1 MPKWEESKMVAEN
14 NADTEDADIKKLR
27 KILIHK
33 GRRDLAD
40 LLKNSVSFLEE
51 SSTYGSMWFSTLSTF
66 HINYPIYTQEKIDKL
81 SKEDKAEIFQSLR
94 LIYPLAE
101 NAPEIT
107 NIEYLPNF
115 ELNTAEL
122 VEAKE
127 LSRIDFEHI
136 HEQIRKCNSKIA
148 DKDYDGATTN
158 ARTLIESICLF
169 ILESKTKEKHKYNGD
184 IIKLY
189 KSITQILKMSPG
201 DYEDDNLK
209 QILSGVFSII
219 NGISGLRNTFSD
231 AHGIAPSKKTYK
243 IDERHAI
250 LVVNL
255 AKTVSEYLFKSYE
268 KSLLAEK
275 TV

>member
-1 MPKWEESKMVAEN
+1 MVTEN
-14 NADTEDADIKKLR
+14 NVDTEDADIKKLR
-27 KILIHK
+27 KILTIK

-51 SSTYGSMWFSTLSTF
+51 SSTYGSRWYSTLSTF
-66 HINYPIYTQEKIDKL
+66 HIEYPISIQEKIGELTDK
-81 SKEDKAEIFQSLR
+81 DKDDIFQSLR
-94 LIYPLAE
+94 LIYPLLD
-101 NAPEIT
+101 NSPEIT
-107 NIEYLPNF
+107 NVEYRPNF
-115 ELNTAEL
+115 ELDTTEL
-122 VEAKE
+122 VETKE

-136 HEQIRKCNSKIA
+136 HEQIRKCETKIA
-148 DKDYDGATTN
+148 DKDYDGAITN
-158 ARTLIESICLF
+158 ARTLIESVCLF

-209 QILSGVFSII
+209 QILSGVFSVI

-268 KSLLAEK
+268 KSCSSFSN
-275 TV
+275 